1 MQRLTALRAKLANLS
16 VDTASSRP
24 TVKDSARVEAS
35 LFEDVTP
42 TSSNSTDAAAPV
54 VSDVVVRHSS
64 AFNSE
69 RATGM
74 NKLQQLQFVAMM
86 KGMILGAFYSASLQT
101 VCG

>member
-16 VDTASSRP
+16 VDIASSRP

-35 LFEDVTP
+35 LFEDATS
-42 TSSNSTDAAAPV
+42 TSSNSTGA
-54 VSDVVVRHSS
+54 
-64 AFNSE
+64 E

-86 KGMILGAFYSASLQT
+86 KGMILGAFYSVSLQT